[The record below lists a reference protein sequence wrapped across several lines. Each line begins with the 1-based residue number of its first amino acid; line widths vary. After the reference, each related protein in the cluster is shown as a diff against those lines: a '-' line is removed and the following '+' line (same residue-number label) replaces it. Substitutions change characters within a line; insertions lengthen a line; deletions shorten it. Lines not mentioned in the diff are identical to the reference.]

1 MYGTN
6 EDPGVIKSAVEQLF
20 YAMENTPTR
29 NFLMLVSFIE
39 IYNESVVDLL
49 TDPRTRPQGGLKI
62 REQEDGDVFVEN
74 LSEKAVS
81 SEEDIFK

>member
-20 YAMENTPTR
+20 FAMENTPTR

>member
-20 YAMENTPTR
+20 YAMEDTPTR

>member
-6 EDPGVIKSAVEQLF
+6 EDPGVIKSAVKQLF

-29 NFLMLVSFIE
+29 NFLMFVSFIE
-39 IYNESVVDLL
+39 IYKESVVDLL

-74 LSEKAVS
+74 LSQEIVS

>member
-20 YAMENTPTR
+20 YAMEDTPTR

-49 TDPRTRPQGGLKI
+49 TDPKTRPQGGLKI

>member
-20 YAMENTPTR
+20 YAMEDTPTR

-74 LSEKAVS
+74 LSEKIVS

>member
-6 EDPGVIKSAVEQLF
+6 EDPGVIKSAVKQLF
-20 YAMENTPTR
+20 YVMEDTPTR

-49 TDPRTRPQGGLKI
+49 TDPKTRPQGGLKI

>member
-6 EDPGVIKSAVEQLF
+6 VDPGVIKSAVEQLF
-20 YAMENTPTR
+20 FVMENTPTR

-49 TDPRTRPQGGLKI
+49 TDPKTRPQGGLKI
-62 REQEDGDVFVEN
+62 REKGDGDVFVKK
-74 LSEKAVS
+74 LSEKIVS
-81 SEEDIFK
+81 SKEDIFK